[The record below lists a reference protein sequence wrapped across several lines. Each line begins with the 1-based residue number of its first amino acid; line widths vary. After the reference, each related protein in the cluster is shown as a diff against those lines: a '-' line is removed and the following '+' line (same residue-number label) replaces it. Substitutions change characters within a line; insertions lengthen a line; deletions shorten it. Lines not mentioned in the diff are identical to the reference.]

1 MTLPIILKASW
12 QYQQACVNI
21 TQETKE
27 TLYCVSPSF
36 TEFKYRLLRIR
47 FQGPEPV
54 GPLDESEVQTLPV
67 LSVGDQRL
75 LAEMV
80 SRWSG
85 SITYHFLN
93 ICKACHCGM
102 KYSDDCTKDTR
113 SHMLSPVHISFD
125 LFCLGC

>member
-1 MTLPIILKASW
+1 MTIPIIHKASW
-12 QYQQACVNI
+12 QYQQARVNI

-27 TLYCVSPSF
+27 TLYCGSQSF
-36 TEFKYRLLRIR
+36 TEFKYGLLRIR

-75 LAEMV
+75 LAKMV

-85 SITYHFLN
+85 SI
-93 ICKACHCGM
+93 
-102 KYSDDCTKDTR
+102 
-113 SHMLSPVHISFD
+113 
-125 LFCLGC
+125 

>member
-1 MTLPIILKASW
+1 MAVSTSLCKYNSRD
-12 QYQQACVNI
+12 QRDY
-21 TQETKE
+21 KR
-27 TLYCVSPSF
+27 LYIVFHHLSPSF
-36 TEFKYRLLRIR
+36 TEFKYGLLRIR